1 MIEMGTALEPL
12 SPWGPGFPSLYFM
25 IPDIINYLQKS
36 KEKIFSHCRLDFEND
51 NILPPPPTQKIHT
64 TEALIISFFIQQNL
78 KSEEK

>member
-25 IPDIINYLQKS
+25 IPDIINYLQKAR
-36 KEKIFSHCRLDFEND
+36 KNFSVTEDWILKMLTF
-51 NILPPPPTQKIHT
+51 LPPPPTQHIHT
-64 TEALIISFFIQQNL
+64 TEALIISFFIEENL